1 MTFFLQF
8 FSATSMVRIKKK
20 KCSLANWLR
29 STFFFS
35 FKLERQSY
43 FDHFSP
49 YQEIGSLNIFVCF
62 LNINISFLGRKMK
75 NESVEGNHVDIEEE
89 EVDLVGNGD
98 DIVIVTIITL
108 LALIW
113 QMSFYGNFCSC

>member
-1 MTFFLQF
+1 
-8 FSATSMVRIKKK
+8 
-20 KCSLANWLR
+20 
-29 STFFFS
+29 
-35 FKLERQSY
+35 
-43 FDHFSP
+43 
-49 YQEIGSLNIFVCF
+49 
-62 LNINISFLGRKMK
+62 MK
-75 NESVEGNHVDIEEE
+75 NESVEGNHVDSQEE